1 MFLPNRII
9 FQKDTQ
15 NHPIA
20 KEILS
25 TFKDNPK
32 VEIINVTSNQV
43 KKHIPGE
50 DLCARYK
57 EGKKTLVV
65 GIKTG
70 LKFQSC
76 KPSAHY
82 QLPLVSGCM
91 GQCEYCYLNT
101 NMGDKS
107 FIKIF
112 VNIEDIFNQ
121 ADKYIKE
128 RLPEITIFE
137 GAATSDPIPV
147 EPYTHSLE
155 KAITYFGENDNA
167 RFRFVTKYNDV
178 DSLINLKHNN
188 HTEVRFSI
196 NTATIINEYEHFT
209 ASVDKRIE
217 ASKKMAEAGY
227 PIGFIVAPVFVYPNW
242 KEEYHDLLVQLNK
255 KLPKDLKFPVTFEII
270 SHRYTTAAKNI
281 ILQVFPET
289 NLPMVNEERKYKY
302 GQFGYGKYVYPKE
315 SMEEI
320 KEFFIK
326 EIETLFKN
334 KEVKYII

>member
-1 MFLPNRII
+1 
-9 FQKDTQ
+9 
-15 NHPIA
+15 
-20 KEILS
+20 
-25 TFKDNPK
+25 
-32 VEIINVTSNQV
+32 
-43 KKHIPGE
+43 
-50 DLCARYK
+50 
-57 EGKKTLVV
+57 
-65 GIKTG
+65 
-70 LKFQSC
+70 
-76 KPSAHY
+76 
-82 QLPLVSGCM
+82 
-91 GQCEYCYLNT
+91 
-101 NMGDKS
+101 MGDKS

-242 KEEYHDLLVQLNK
+242 KEEYHDLLVQLSK

-320 KEFFIK
+320 KEFFMK
-326 EIETLFKN
+326 EIEMLFEN